1 MRNKLLECPRSEPF
15 LQRQHFRVRETGYA
29 ARAAA
34 SVAGP
39 KGVPLSVLQKVQDS
53 RENA

>member
-1 MRNKLLECPRSEPF
+1 MRNKLLECPRSDPF

-29 ARAAA
+29 AAAA

>member
-1 MRNKLLECPRSEPF
+1 MLHPTPPRP
-15 LQRQHFRVRETGYA
+15 HPTPRETGYA
-29 ARAAA
+29 AAAA